1 MTSRLVSL
9 SVVLLAVAGT
19 ASAQSIPIQTVPLVP
34 ADQFDIFPSLTLAMG
49 GVSIAVADTLHD
61 PFVNPAKGARLRAAR
76 FFSAPTFYSVSHD
89 AGAGRTLP
97 LGIFTTAGTWY
108 GGLAL
113 ALQQVDASHPS
124 SPSLNVPGTFD
135 TTFRLT
141 GPLPP
146 GVQDLSPG
154 ADSHGNARAF
164 ALIGKELPGSGL
176 SVGGS
181 IGWTKL
187 RALDGVDLL
196 YPGSRRVDQS
206 GETFDARLGVLKE
219 WAGDRSFEAI
229 VLHERFRMT
238 HEVTFLDLFWDPGT
252 QQFFQSPRLE
262 RNRDFSKR
270 WGVQVKYERPL
281 AASEWRIGW
290 LATVNR
296 ISQPN
301 TPNRDLLNIPQDP
314 GRTTAY
320 ELGVGVSRTYGPSLF
335 GMDVVFQ
342 PIWSTTW
349 AEASTPT
356 ATPGGNVIPVGG
368 RTVDNGFHFSNALI
382 RIGVSREVTL
392 GPLTRSAALQ
402 LGLAVRSV
410 HYNLTQQDHVD
421 VATHRLEESWL
432 EWTPTWGLSFRFPE
446 LELRYRGRVSHG
458 TDRLV
463 ASNPNV
469 FLANPVAVVAPGFF
483 PPGNSA
489 MTLDGVHVVTHQFSV
504 SLPLR

>member
-1 MTSRLVSL
+1 MTSRAVSL
-9 SVVLLAVAGT
+9 SVVLFAVAGT

-49 GVSIAVADTLHD
+49 GVSIAVPDTLHD

-97 LGIFTTAGTWY
+97 LGIFSTAGTWY

-113 ALQQVDASHPS
+113 ALQQV
-124 SPSLNVPGTFD
+124 
-135 TTFRLT
+135 
-141 GPLPP
+141 
-146 GVQDLSPG
+146 
-154 ADSHGNARAF
+154 
-164 ALIGKELPGSGL
+164 
-176 SVGGS
+176 
-181 IGWTKL
+181 
-187 RALDGVDLL
+187 
-196 YPGSRRVDQS
+196 
-206 GETFDARLGVLKE
+206 
-219 WAGDRSFEAI
+219 EAI
-229 VLHERFRMT
+229 VLPERFRMT
-238 HEVTFLDLFWDPGT
+238 HEVRFLDVFWDPGT
-252 QQFFQSPRLE
+252 QQFLQSARLE

-290 LATVNR
+290 LATANR

-301 TPNRDLLNIPQDP
+301 TPTSDLLNIPQDP
-314 GRTTAY
+314 GRATAY
-320 ELGVGVSRTYGPSLF
+320 ELGVGVSRTTGASVF
-335 GMDVVFQ
+335 GMDVVYQ

-349 AEASTPT
+349 AEAQTPVVT
-356 ATPGGNVIPVGG
+356 LGGGTIPVGG
-368 RTVDNGFHFSNALI
+368 RTVENGFHFSNALI

-392 GPLTRSAALQ
+392 GPLTRTAALQ

-410 HYNLTQQDHVD
+410 HYNLAQQDHVEAVTRD
-421 VATHRLEESWL
+421 LEESWL

-463 ASNPNV
+463 ASNPNG
-469 FLANPVAVVAPGFF
+469 FIANPVRHEIGRA
-483 PPGNSA
+483 
-489 MTLDGVHVVTHQFSV
+489 HV
-504 SLPLR
+504 

>member
-1 MTSRLVSL
+1 MTSRAVSL

-49 GVSIAVADTLHD
+49 GVSIAVPDTLHD

-97 LGIFTTAGTWY
+97 LGVFSTAGTWY

-124 SPSLNVPGTFD
+124 SPSLNFPGAFD
-135 TTFRLT
+135 TTFRLAA
-141 GPLPP
+141 PLPS
-146 GVQDLSPG
+146 GVPDLSAG
-154 ADSHGNARAF
+154 SESHGNALAF
-164 ALIGKELPGSGL
+164 ALIGKELPGPGL

-181 IGWTKL
+181 IGWAKL

-238 HEVTFLDLFWDPGT
+238 HEVTFLDVFWDPGT
-252 QQFFQSPRLE
+252 QQFFQSSRLE

-290 LATVNR
+290 LATFNR

-301 TPNRDLLNIPQDP
+301 TPNSDVLNIPQDP
-314 GRTTAY
+314 GRATAY
-320 ELGVGVSRTYGPSLF
+320 ELGVGVSRAYGPSVF
-335 GMDVVFQ
+335 GMDVVYQ

-349 AEASTPT
+349 AEAQTPVVT
-356 ATPGGNVIPVGG
+356 VGGGTIPVGG
-368 RTVDNGFHFSNALI
+368 RTVENGFHFSNALI

-392 GPLTRSAALQ
+392 GPLTRTAALQ

-410 HYNLTQQDHVD
+410 HYNLAQQDHVES
-421 VATHRLEESWL
+421 VTRHLEESWL

-463 ASNPNV
+463 ASNPNG
-469 FLANPVAVVAPGFF
+469 FIANPVVGGGPGFF
-483 PPGNSA
+483 PPLGSA

>member
-1 MTSRLVSL
+1 MTSRVVSL
-9 SVVLLAVAGT
+9 SVVVLAVAGT

-49 GVSIAVADTLHD
+49 GVSIAVPDTLHD

-97 LGIFTTAGTWY
+97 LGIFSTAGTWY

-124 SPSLNVPGTFD
+124 SPSVNFPGTFD
-135 TTFRLT
+135 SSFRVT
-141 GPLPP
+141 SPLPS
-146 GVQDLSPG
+146 GVPDLSTG
-154 ADSHGNARAF
+154 SESHGNALAF

-181 IGWTKL
+181 IGWAKL

-238 HEVTFLDLFWDPGT
+238 HDVTFLDVFWDPGT
-252 QQFFQSPRLE
+252 QQFLQTLRLE

-290 LATVNR
+290 LATANR

-301 TPNRDLLNIPQDP
+301 TPNSDLLNIPQDP
-314 GRTTAY
+314 GRATAY
-320 ELGVGVSRTYGPSLF
+320 ELGVGVSRAYGPSVF
-335 GMDVVFQ
+335 GMDVVYQ

-349 AEASTPT
+349 AEAQTPVVT
-356 ATPGGNVIPVGG
+356 LGGGTIPVGG
-368 RTVDNGFHFSNALI
+368 RTVENGFHFSNALI

-392 GPLTRSAALQ
+392 GPLTRTAALQ

-410 HYNLTQQDHVD
+410 HYNLAQQDHVEA
-421 VATHRLEESWL
+421 VTRHLGESWL

-463 ASNPNV
+463 ASNPNGFV
-469 FLANPVAVVAPGFF
+469 VADVAPGFF
-483 PPGNSA
+483 PPVGSA

>member
-1 MTSRLVSL
+1 MTSRAVSL

-49 GVSIAVADTLHD
+49 GVSIAVPDTLHD

-97 LGIFTTAGTWY
+97 LGVFSTAGTWY

-124 SPSLNVPGTFD
+124 SPSLNFPGPFD
-135 TTFRLT
+135 TVFRLAA
-141 GPLPP
+141 PLPS
-146 GVQDLSPG
+146 GVPDLSTG
-154 ADSHGNARAF
+154 SESHGNSLAF

-181 IGWTKL
+181 IGWAKL

-196 YPGSRRVDQS
+196 YPG
-206 GETFDARLGVLKE
+206 
-219 WAGDRSFEAI
+219 
-229 VLHERFRMT
+229 
-238 HEVTFLDLFWDPGT
+238 T
-252 QQFFQSPRLE
+252 QQFLQSSRLE

-290 LATVNR
+290 LATFNR

-301 TPNRDLLNIPQDP
+301 TPNSDVLNIPQDP
-314 GRTTAY
+314 GRATAY
-320 ELGVGVSRTYGPSLF
+320 ELGVGVSRAYGPSVF
-335 GMDVVFQ
+335 GMDVVYQ

-349 AEASTPT
+349 AEAQTSVVTV
-356 ATPGGNVIPVGG
+356 GGGTIPVGG
-368 RTVDNGFHFSNALI
+368 RTVENGFHFSNALV

-392 GPLTRSAALQ
+392 GPLTRTAALQ

-410 HYNLTQQDHVD
+410 HYNLAQQDHVEG
-421 VATHRLEESWL
+421 VTRHLEESWL
-432 EWTPTWGLSFRFPE
+432 EWTPTWGLTFRFPE

-463 ASNPNV
+463 ASQNG
-469 FLANPVAVVAPGFF
+469 FIANPVADVAPGFF
-483 PPGNSA
+483 PPVGSA
-489 MTLDGVHVVTHQFSV
+489 MTLDDVHVVTHQFSV